1 MAGLDKRVASYEAA
15 LEGLT
20 DGMTLLAGGFGLC
33 GIPENLIA
41 EVQRRQVQGLT
52 VVSNNCG
59 VDGFGL
65 GMLLASRQVSKVVAS
80 YVGEN
85 ALFEQL
91 VLSGELAVELTPQG
105 TLAEKIRAGGAGI
118 PGFYTATGY
127 GTPVAEGK
135 EVRQFDGR
143 HYILEEAIRGDF
155 ALVKGWKAD
164 WYGNVVYRHT
174 AQNFNPLMA
183 TAGRITVVE
192 VEEIVP
198 PGELPPSAIHT
209 PGIYVDRL
217 IVGQFEKRIE
227 QRTLRAGGSEMLTRE
242 QMAMRVAQELRDGD
256 YVNLGIGIP
265 TLVANYIPAGI
276 EVMLQSENGLL
287 GMGEFPDEATIDA
300 DMINAGKQ
308 TVTAQT
314 GAAIFDSAQSFA
326 MIRGGHV
333 DLTVLGAFE
342 VDVAGNIASWM
353 IPGKMVKG
361 MGGAMDLVA
370 GAQNIIVVMTHASK
384 NGESKLLP
392 QCTLPLTG
400 VGCIRRV
407 LTDLALLDI
416 VDGAFVLREVAPGV
430 SPDEVMRKTAGRLI
444 VADDVREMRFS

>member
-1 MAGLDKRVASYEAA
+1 
-15 LEGLT
+15 
-20 DGMTLLAGGFGLC
+20 
-33 GIPENLIA
+33 
-41 EVQRRQVQGLT
+41 
-52 VVSNNCG
+52 
-59 VDGFGL
+59 
-65 GMLLASRQVSKVVAS
+65 
-80 YVGEN
+80 
-85 ALFEQL
+85 
-91 VLSGELAVELTPQG
+91 
-105 TLAEKIRAGGAGI
+105 
-118 PGFYTATGY
+118 
-127 GTPVAEGK
+127 
-135 EVRQFDGR
+135 
-143 HYILEEAIRGDF
+143 
-155 ALVKGWKAD
+155 
-164 WYGNVVYRHT
+164 
-174 AQNFNPLMA
+174 
-183 TAGRITVVE
+183 
-192 VEEIVP
+192 
-198 PGELPPSAIHT
+198 
-209 PGIYVDRL
+209 
-217 IVGQFEKRIE
+217 
-227 QRTLRAGGSEMLTRE
+227 MLTRE

-342 VDVAGNIASWM
+342 VDVAG
-353 IPGKMVKG
+353 KG